1 MILSYTEP
9 FNRKDDT
16 HLLPADITRAVE
28 YFKGFGELKRLFV
41 NPMYLNEKYKTFLK
55 ADYPEDVEVLDHA
68 GVASWEIQGEIKEG
82 TKIPEDKNT
91 GGQTLPNTA
100 DKQQGA
106 KGHVKE
112 LSGGGM
118 TPTEENKPSDFDL
131 VGCKTIPSCK
141 NGAILTKRC
150 INPAFRKKYPA
161 QNEKLL

>member
-9 FNRKDDT
+9 FNRRDPI
-16 HLLPADITRAVE
+16 LLLADVARAIE
-28 YFKGFGELKRLFV
+28 YFKGYGELKKLYL

-55 ADYPEDVEVLDHA
+55 FDRPEDVEVLDHA

-82 TKIPEDKNT
+82 TKIPEDKKPAGQVPQNT
-91 GGQTLPNTA
+91 DG
-100 DKQQGA
+100 KQQGA
-106 KGHVKE
+106 KGHVNE
-112 LSGGGM
+112 LSDGEKI
-118 TPTEENKPSDFDL
+118 PTEENKPSVAHSVASGDNSKL
-131 VGCKTIPSCK
+131 K